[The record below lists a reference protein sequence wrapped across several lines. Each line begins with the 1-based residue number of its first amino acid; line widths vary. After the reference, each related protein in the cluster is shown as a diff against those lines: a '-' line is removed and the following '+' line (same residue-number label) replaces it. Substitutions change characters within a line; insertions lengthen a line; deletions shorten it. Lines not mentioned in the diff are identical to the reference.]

1 MILQMLLGDVDLVAA
16 LGQLFGLSVLAFLV
30 SLGLSVAYRWYF
42 REPVPRGLAALFGV
56 ATVALYLNTV
66 GLLGRVIGTPVGD
79 PFDATG
85 VGIDLL
91 TLLAAFVATVPGR
104 RVGDALRTDLAAA
117 AGARE
122 VNAGVGRALRGVA
135 RLSAVTLPP
144 TEEIEDMQSHDPVPP
159 ETKAEL
165 GGKTVLFPRSSTE
178 SLRDRLVTRIK
189 QDHNV
194 GYVDVEL
201 AADGTVTY
209 LALGSRLAG
218 IGPTL
223 GPGTCAVAV
232 EADPA
237 ADAGPGDIVQVWT
250 TPPTEPSVLGETG
263 APPEKEGDVPA
274 ESGGD
279 DSAPQTEAPR
289 RVTTAELRATV
300 GETVTLVVD
309 EGDVEALSPDERY
322 RLVTLP
328 VAARADQE
336 FASLLRAADETL
348 GVVTLTAES
357 ALEGVAVGDLDATVV
372 AVRGATGALDTLP
385 RRDRDLDPG
394 DTVYAIGRP
403 HVLRGLEERAQ
414 PADGENP

>member
-16 LGQLFGLSVLAFLV
+16 LGGLFGLSVLAFLV
-30 SLGLSVAYRWYF
+30 SGVVAAGYRWYF
-42 REPVPRGLAALFGV
+42 REPIPPGLAALFGV

-66 GLLGRVIGTPVGD
+66 GLLGRVIGTPGGD

-104 RVGDALRTDLAAA
+104 RLGDAFHSGVLTA

-122 VNAGVGRALRGVA
+122 VNASVGRALRGVA
-135 RLSAVTLPP
+135 RLSAIELPAAD
-144 TEEIEDMQSHDPVPP
+144 EIEDMQSYDPVPTAVK
-159 ETKAEL
+159 EEL
-165 GGKTVLFPRSSTE
+165 GGKTLLFPRNTTAT
-178 SLRDRLVTRIK
+178 LRERLATRLK
-189 QDHNV
+189 EDYNV
-194 GYVDVEL
+194 GYVDAEL
-201 AADGTVTY
+201 ADDGTVTY

-237 ADAGPGDIVQVWT
+237 TDASPGDIVQVWT
-250 TPPTEPSVLGETG
+250 TPDPPAEPSADGEEVENAAETTEP
-263 APPEKEGDVPA
+263 ADA
-274 ESGGD
+274 
-279 DSAPQTEAPR
+279 EAPR
-289 RVTTAELRATV
+289 RVTTAELRATA

-309 EGDVEALSPDERY
+309 NGDAAALSPDERY

-336 FASLLRAADETL
+336 FASLLRTADETL
-348 GVVTLTAES
+348 GVVEVP
-357 ALEGVAVGDLDATVV
+357 EGSPLVGVTIGDLDTTIV
-372 AVRGATGALDTLP
+372 AIRGASGALDALP
-385 RRDRDLDPG
+385 TRDRALDAG
-394 DTVYAIGRP
+394 DSVYAIGRP
-403 HVLRGLEERAQ
+403 DVLRGLEERAR
-414 PADGENP
+414 GE

>member
-16 LGQLFGLSVLAFLV
+16 LGGLFGLSVLAFLV
-30 SLGLSVAYRWYF
+30 SGTVSAVYRWYF
-42 REPVPRGLAALFGV
+42 REPIPPGLAALFGV

-66 GLLGRVIGTPVGD
+66 GLLGRVIGTPAGD

-91 TLLAAFVATVPGR
+91 TLLSAFVATVPGR
-104 RVGDALRTDLAAA
+104 RLGDAFHSGVLTA

-122 VNAGVGRALRGVA
+122 VNASVGRALRGVA
-135 RLSAVTLPP
+135 RLSAVELPP
-144 TEEIEDMQSHDPVPP
+144 ADEIEDMPSHDPVP
-159 ETKAEL
+159 ETVKEEL
-165 GGKTVLFPRSSTE
+165 GGKTLLFPRDTTAT
-178 SLRDRLVTRIK
+178 LRDRLTTRLK
-189 QDHNV
+189 QDYNV
-194 GYVDVEL
+194 GYVDAEL
-201 AADGTVTY
+201 ADDGTVNF

-237 ADAGPGDIVQVWT
+237 TDASPGDIVQVWT
-250 TPPTEPSVLGETG
+250 TPDP
-263 APPEKEGDVPA
+263 PA
-274 ESGGD
+274 ESPSGEGEPNTVEPAE
-279 DSAPQTEAPR
+279 SAEASDGTAPR
-289 RVTTAELRATV
+289 RVTTAELRATA

-309 EGDVEALSPDERY
+309 NDDAAALSPDERY

-348 GVVTLTAES
+348 GVVDIP
-357 ALEGVAVGDLDATVV
+357 EGSPLVGGTVGDLDTTIV
-372 AVRGATGALDTLP
+372 AIRGASGSLDALPT
-385 RRDRDLDPG
+385 RDRALAAG
-394 DTVYAIGRP
+394 DSVYAIGRP
-403 HVLRGLEERAQ
+403 DVLRGLEERAR
-414 PADGENP
+414 GG